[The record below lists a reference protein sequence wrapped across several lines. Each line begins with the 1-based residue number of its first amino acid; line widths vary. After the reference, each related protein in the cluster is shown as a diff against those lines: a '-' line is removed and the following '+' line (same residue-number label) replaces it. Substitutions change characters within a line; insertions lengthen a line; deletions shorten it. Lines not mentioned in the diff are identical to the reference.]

1 MQLSEPPSPSLPAL
15 GRAGIPRQGEE
26 GAGRGCRFVQL
37 PAGASRKHLRSQP
50 YGNDPPGRLVRP
62 ARSAAAANHNPR
74 TETGEEERGEVTRTR
89 PNTHRDCWWHTAQG
103 SPGQRMELPGIERQQ
118 QRRP

>member
-15 GRAGIPRQGEE
+15 GRPGIPRQGEE

-50 YGNDPPGRLVRP
+50 YGNDPLGRLVRP
-62 ARSAAAANHNPR
+62 ARRAAAANHNPR
-74 TETGEEERGEVTRTR
+74 TETGEEEARRG
-89 PNTHRDCWWHTAQG
+89 HRDSPKHTLGLLVAHG
-103 SPGQRMELPGIERQQ
+103 TRLSWAEDGAARD
-118 QRRP
+118 